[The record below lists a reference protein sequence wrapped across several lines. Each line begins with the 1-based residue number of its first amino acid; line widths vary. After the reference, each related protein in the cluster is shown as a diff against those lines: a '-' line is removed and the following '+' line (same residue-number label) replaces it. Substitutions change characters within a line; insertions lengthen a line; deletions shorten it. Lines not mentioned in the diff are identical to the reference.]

1 MAVAWRLHRT
11 RNAGADTE
19 DEESNDD
26 VGPMPMPKGAHS
38 QPRHEKKKRKDRYHK
53 RVLHHDRDMVNFVFV
68 HMETGIESVKHCR
81 AHMSPILGIS
91 ASTDGVLSA
100 SVAEEGS
107 AKVFDVVNF
116 GCVLLLGTSERQAQG
131 ILAVSEQNSGTIRLY
146 DGLGDGQPL
155 ETGESALIPHPLDD
169 GAPAAT
175 RSPDPNNEDEDLDD
189 DGNTCQHSVNTTT
202 RPGPSAPMAVMTT
215 TGHAFRRPARPSNAR
230 TQASILLLKE
240 HFLVQLL
247 ASDLNED
254 DHFLLDIDNN
264 AKQSWESK
272 SEAMTLGRNG
282 IYIYVDDGDTLHALC
297 RVYCPVVDL
306 HVVPTVTGNG
316 YEYHHKKG
324 KYRTKKNVRSI
335 SHIRVH
341 PSDDDLTRCSH
352 GHRRPPTQHQIP
364 AFPRHFTQQGPVW
377 QRMDVPPE
385 FATCTNRQSPWSLQ
399 SCGYIQDPESPLLP
413 RPPFACPDCFGAA
426 IHTS

>member
-1 MAVAWRLHRT
+1 
-11 RNAGADTE
+11 E

-38 QPRHEKKKRKDRYHK
+38 QPRHEKKKRKEQLFLDHLPNTDRYHK
-53 RVLHHDRDMVNFVFV
+53 RVLHHDRDMVNFVVVTWLMPPKKQCDSTDFITMTSV
-68 HMETGIESVKHCR
+68 DGIESVKHCR

-107 AKVFDVVNF
+107 ESFRLVNF
-116 GCVLLLGTSERQAQG
+116 DMINMIKLTLKACCWVHRRGKAQG
-131 ILAVSEQNSGTIRLY
+131 ILAVYVLCCSEQNSGTIRLY

-169 GAPAAT
+169 
-175 RSPDPNNEDEDLDD
+175 
-189 DGNTCQHSVNTTT
+189 V
-202 RPGPSAPMAVMTT
+202 
-215 TGHAFRRPARPSNAR
+215 RRPARPSNAR

-272 SEAMTLGRNG
+272 SESLATAMMTSPAARMA
-282 IYIYVDDGDTLHALC
+282 IDALQLNIKFPLFL
-297 RVYCPVVDL
+297 V
-306 HVVPTVTGNG
+306 
-316 YEYHHKKG
+316 
-324 KYRTKKNVRSI
+324 I
-335 SHIRVH
+335 SHSKALYGSVW
-341 PSDDDLTRCSH
+341 TSH
-352 GHRRPPTQHQIP
+352 LNS
-364 AFPRHFTQQGPVW
+364 PRG
-377 QRMDVPPE
+377 
-385 FATCTNRQSPWSLQ
+385 TNRQSPWSLQ
-399 SCGYIQDPESPLLP
+399 SCGYIQDPESPTAATTT
-413 RPPFACPDCFGAA
+413 FACPDCFGAA